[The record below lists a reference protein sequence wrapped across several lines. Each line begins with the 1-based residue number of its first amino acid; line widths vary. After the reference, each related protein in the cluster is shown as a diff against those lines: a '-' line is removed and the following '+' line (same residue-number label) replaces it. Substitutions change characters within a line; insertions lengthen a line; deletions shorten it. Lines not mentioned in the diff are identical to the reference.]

1 MDGSDDGS
9 EEEAEAEEEEGG
21 LTIHV
26 KTAPNVTRTS
36 RQISAL

>member
-9 EEEAEAEEEEGG
+9 EEEAEAEEEGG